1 MASAAEAIDQAAH
14 AKAVDENLWWGSFV
28 ILLEQLEG
36 APVSTYGSPSLVKKL
51 KNNRSWFLDSL
62 TRFKPPNASSREGL
76 NSPEISFGQKRLRIK
91 PELREIALLASV
103 SLSLDEVQSYILV
116 DRTINLGSLL
126 SDYRQPE
133 ILRPILI
140 QYYLE
145 RQCLLKC
152 VRWIFMH
159 ALYIE
164 DESHASGNIRE
175 VALSLVQDGLEKKFL
190 TILEDLSQS
199 AFLQKAEVDLI
210 TLWVE
215 EILIESNLVL
225 DTFFLAYYENFCG
238 CKGEQWKKLCM
249 LFKGMISGPFHIG
262 EMAESS
268 EAKNSF
274 YHAKVQLVLILIET
288 LNLENLLRMVHD
300 DVPFR
305 SGGIFSLADIQEMDA
320 IISSMIPL
328 ETAEAGPLI
337 LAWGVFLYLVL
348 SLPDKQDYHPLMATD
363 IMGYVQNATVNG
375 PFVYLV
381 EILQG
386 DFVLNS
392 DGPVSGYLSVLKTF
406 ISAFITCFQIA
417 DQSES
422 NTLELIL
429 EILCKIYRG
438 EESLCKQFWDR
449 DSFIDKPIRSFLY
462 SLEID
467 FPYNILVVRL
477 LSALCEGPWPAK
489 CVFNFLCNMTYTT
502 SLYEVPGGCRTL
514 SSDMTVVA
522 PHLLYVESFD
532 VLTIPSGVQGHVVRI
547 IDDNTALIRWK
558 CGYSGVIVLLLRLAQ
573 EFHSNSY
580 KNISLTLDLLYRMC
594 LYNTRICF
602 ALMEISH
609 SSILQSAQ
617 LKADMDTTSR
627 IDLVKVICSLAMKLV
642 RGVGSAEL
650 VSLCINILGEMLKC
664 SPSYVVELIL
674 RANIFGRSYNGPSSG
689 PWFLSGGLAKMVL
702 AECEQNMN
710 VCSLTMAVLDFTRQL
725 VEVGADDEMVSSL
738 VIFALQYVLVN
749 HENWS
754 YKFGYDRWKVTQK
767 VFELVKSCIKALKYS
782 SKLSCLIRE
791 ILLCDSS
798 VHNMLTRAFCIKSQ
812 TLEGLCISR
821 LCDSREIEGLQLSVC
836 SALDAVS
843 SIMMDLLEDTSSDI
857 PVFIQSLLSPAK
869 PVPVVTATA
878 SLVSFFHNTA
888 VQVSASRVLSLL
900 CFISSRVQQYSSENT
915 FTVLDDVQL
924 KELSTSMHEIF
935 IDEETKSEDLL
946 FSVVNLLISAAYFQP
961 AFLTSII
968 LSLDMELQSSNMKQQ
983 LINDPAV
990 VSSDSS
996 KTRVLNSL
1004 MQYLNRSE
1012 DLFERSPRLLLGIL
1026 NLIKA
1031 LWKGN
1036 VQYMQILKKFRSSEN
1051 FWKKLT
1057 LPAIHIK
1064 AECGPL
1070 GENLDDDEILR
1081 LAYRYQCEAAVLDVI
1096 AHDIFLHKKVLQDE
1110 VATTQGTE
1118 PYDGSK
1124 TLKSKDV
1131 MSKWCVISH
1140 LENCAK
1146 LFSSSRYPEEIIH
1159 RAKME
1164 VVLCVVHMMAKL
1176 SSGEPGSLS
1185 LSLIQHILSV
1195 SQKLSNHPAFLSL
1208 LQQYSV
1214 RGYSEVNEV
1223 NVLVL
1228 SDLYHHINGEL
1239 EGREIAPGHFK
1250 EVLQFLL
1257 ELDAFQN
1264 YQCKHDGDSWSSEN
1278 DNYMFDVV
1286 RLRKDLGI
1294 ELWEHTAWKTSRS
1307 HAERMLSLMHRA
1319 NSVKFLAYSKNSS
1332 LRALTSLLSVYM
1344 RAIGEPQPTSFHDG
1358 ISEAYLRTGIEHLS
1372 QCVQATKDLLG
1383 PAMSPSEESLKF
1395 LTTQVELLQSFF
1407 KLLSISHGHG
1417 SDAVQLLPIYLLLIK
1432 TSDAALRLLSDARQ
1446 SATLHKTVKFF
1457 LTLLLTALE
1466 SIHLIYA
1473 DKLDSEVDQY
1483 AEASLLSLGL
1493 LPVLCK
1499 YTESSVLCDL
1509 SVAAIDLIV
1518 KGPLTHN
1525 TWLPILQ
1532 NHLRLQLIIPN
1543 LRHKDRLGSVP
1554 IIFRF
1559 LLTLARLKGGAQM
1572 LHSANAFQSVKML
1585 LSFFMK
1591 EEPCPPDLEGFG
1603 IGNSIDEG
1611 EDLRS
1616 IWGLG
1621 MTITESMI
1629 SSLGDDASCAELV
1642 ANAIHYFFSEKASLM
1657 YHHLSFPKVSSDDHS
1672 KKKAR
1677 TQKARTSLTTLKE
1690 TEYALMLTCKL
1701 AKHHRLWI
1709 REMKEK
1715 DSELRERVIH
1725 MLAFISKSTQRV
1737 GDSPVRTPPLT
1748 CPPTLKEETAD
1759 HERASY
1765 VESKQGWFTLA
1776 ALGSVPQSRSSVI
1789 SLATGS
1795 QAHRTH
1801 FSDTV
1806 ATHMYRIA
1814 FLLLKFLCTQAR
1826 VATKRAEEVG
1836 YIDLEFFPELPMP
1849 EILHGIQDQSISI
1862 VTEICN
1868 SKVSREIQPK
1878 SQLLCQLLLQILE
1891 KALYLELC
1899 VSQSCGI
1906 RPVMGRTEDFAKE
1919 IRLLTQAV
1927 DGYPPLKSSI
1937 KSLKQIAALVHPSST
1952 SIIL

>member
-14 AKAVDENLWWGSFV
+14 AKAVDENLWWARLS
-28 ILLEQLEG
+28 
-36 APVSTYGSPSLVKKL
+36 SCSSNSRVKKL

-91 PELREIALLASV
+91 PELREIALLVSV

-375 PFVYLV
+375 PFVYLM

-429 EILCKIYRG
+429 DILCKIYRG

-532 VLTIPSGVQGHVVRI
+532 VLTIPSGVQGHVVKI

-580 KNISLTLDLLYRMC
+580 KISLSPLIC
-594 LYNTRICF
+594 FIGCRICF

-627 IDLVKVICSLAMKLV
+627 FVICSLAMKLV

-983 LINDPAV
+983 
-990 VSSDSS
+990 
-996 KTRVLNSL
+996 
-1004 MQYLNRSE
+1004 
-1012 DLFERSPRLLLGIL
+1012 SPRLLLGIL

-1036 VQYMQILKKFRSSEN
+1036 VQYMQILKKFRNVVSISCTS
-1051 FWKKLT
+1051 FHL
-1057 LPAIHIK
+1057 
-1064 AECGPL
+1064 L
-1070 GENLDDDEILR
+1070 GIL
-1081 LAYRYQCEAAVLDVI
+1081 LGKYQCEAAVLDVI